1 MEVPILP
8 MPPTYNPV
16 DPDKNPTMGGAS
28 LIGQTRQ
35 TLTVTDLIC
44 EGPIQGLVDG
54 ASSIFLNDDRAV
66 PNSESQLSVSD
77 GPITVG
83 LVNGSTTAT
92 ISANAPDNLIAE
104 STGGPRSLLVKKSV
118 GPIPVQLNLMQAARR
133 GTPPNAR
140 TLTVTS
146 GQALILESYMYAQ
159 AGRFNEERYVA
170 VRLEPAAAD
179 ADSLKIP
186 TLGWLEYTT
195 SGGSGNKNN
204 ATFYPGS
211 AKVNSGYETEVGAY
225 NLIIDRFVEIT
236 SINNKTLTL
245 KTAWSGATGSY
256 DFDVNGGIAPAF
268 DPANSLQGSLLTTYG
283 GVQTQFRTGTRDQI
297 SFTGQGGVGSTAISN
312 NPSAGGSIQWST
324 GYGGTQAP
332 KELIGGSASGFNL
345 TSSQILELDEARISW
360 QYGALYSMD
369 DEGAEKHNTVLYRV
383 QLQIKRLGESDFD
396 AGFDVHEKLR
406 HHAKSKNAVA
416 FNIVQD
422 MKQYQ
427 PMADF
432 KFTISRR
439 TDHEGNAHDSNG
451 VRSANKVNASSA
463 TITNTTAVI
472 KENLS
477 HPYSSMAKVSFSS
490 KEFQNMPKRSYHLR
504 GSMIRVPSNYVTR
517 EELGSNQATYNR
529 DSNGIVQSTYQD
541 WDGSFR
547 PTLVYTNNPAWV
559 FYDILIN
566 NRYGLGDF
574 LSKSDIDVY
583 QLYRIGR
590 YCDELVLDGK
600 GGYEPRFTCNLYL
613 TKQADAFKILKDM
626 LTTFRGLL
634 YFIDGK
640 IAPIHDA
647 PSGAIYNFS
656 KSNVIDGAFAY
667 EGTGSKTRINQV
679 VVSWNNPDNNYKLEP
694 LLVEDRANIAKTG
707 KIISQDSSA
716 FGCASEGQ
724 ALRYGRW
731 KLWTAANQ
739 TEVVRFSTG
748 VNGSYLFP
756 GDVVNVQDADRN
768 NVRYSGRL
776 SSSVEKSLTLSA
788 THPKGQI
795 AEQAT
800 GLANAN
806 YSDPVVMSC
815 TATLPSTFT
824 QDECLFEKGG
834 TGRGILVGVLH
845 NSGTPQLV
853 YRFSE
858 ASATNQATGNLGICE
873 KVDISTIPE
882 FDGGIHNV
890 TWEAYPAAPGRGRL
904 WIDGRLIIDA
914 TTTDA
919 SAVEQGEWGG
929 SNLGG
934 YGQVAAAIPGNYI
947 GMQPWHGALHSDLRV
962 YNNQSL
968 PYTNTLVSLDSPVT
982 LNANSTYELS
992 IVFVTPRAFLAQ
1004 DSATINSVDYVRGD
1018 LIESAFIDSNGDG
1031 TYTFQLVNSE
1041 TDATNAKAT
1050 QAGTEALLL
1059 SWSDYTSVEQRAV
1072 STSAGTTSTL
1082 TVSTAFSEA
1091 PTASHIWVLSET
1103 DNSGATVASSAQPY
1117 KILAVSESEK
1127 NTYEITAVAHYDEK
1141 FSAIET
1147 DFTTY
1152 IADPVLPR
1160 IIATDIVPTVRSFY
1174 SSVTASST
1182 GQSVNLFWEPPA
1194 SLGVSTVVAESDAPA
1209 SGNTQTIVDGG
1220 VSNYY
1225 EFLSGF
1231 EIYHNIEGMYSPIRV
1246 GKDARSFSLP
1256 NIPLGEY
1263 SFAIRAINT
1272 LDNKS
1277 KATLIDTSITT
1288 NFSANVGRFAHGVPF
1303 GGQLDIGG
1311 FIDLAGLFQFEDY
1324 KYTMN
1329 PGGKANSTTN
1339 TLSTEA
1345 LWKQDCSDMSV
1356 ISYTQGTGSIF
1367 DASLSYILFDASD
1380 SSDRLKLLKLYE
1392 DTANEDIYWYDSG
1405 TGNGTRFGSDL
1416 TGTISKAQGSSTL
1429 VGTNT
1434 LFTSELEVGDIV
1446 FGGAGNDPLTLGR
1459 VVSIQSNTSLTLD
1472 RAHGNFT
1479 VTSAS
1484 IRIPNIKI
1492 DAINDR
1498 IISSVYRTS
1507 AGFFHTPFA
1516 FIGTDVKTQSEP
1528 PNNGLAYYW
1537 PSNSINGSSMTEVI
1551 TGTHAVTQG
1560 TAPTVSTDS
1569 PVGNSLVN
1577 DDGVLLLSDAQADA
1591 LEAGGFSASYWF
1603 KSTHGAVGGSG
1614 NARLLTRDNNNHWAM
1629 YMVQNEA
1636 ADGVQDL
1643 KLQATGTGATVVKSN
1658 VITLNQWHHAGIVY
1672 DGTNFKFFLDGEEI
1686 FNKTGYT
1693 PVSADRPIVFGVNT
1707 EDAPQSTNKFKG
1719 QFTEI
1724 KFYDKALTN
1733 GEMRGLYEVPGATVA
1748 GTSDTP
1754 LELGTGTSV
1763 LNANSEGLFLGN
1775 TTFASAPFRVDMAG
1789 NLNATS
1795 ATITGTITGA
1805 SVIADTVTI
1814 GGGTAGDVVTG
1825 TDIIGAGSVNQ
1836 NPNMTLVAPDGRP
1849 QGVLS
1854 AFGGSSIGNISYQ
1867 DAAKTVLKLHSSTD
1881 NTIGAVWPAFRLNPD
1896 ATYKVLVRWKATAA
1910 SSAGAY
1916 LRIEELDSE
1925 LPIGK
1930 THISH
1935 NSASSEAAV
1944 NEDTREVN
1952 LWNNAAIGTSYTDQ
1966 IFDYTPTAGAKWA
1979 SVLALNW
1986 AGMGSAEMHIDLLYI
2001 VEDTSVKSQGSV
2013 GGWTIDSDA
2022 IFAGTKKTTD
2032 DFSASAGD
2040 ITISSAGAIR
2050 ANKFLLKANG
2060 DASFKG
2066 DITGASGTFAGELT
2080 AGSLTV
2086 EKLSGAFSDVYPI
2099 NYVSS
2104 LGQLTGGGTTDGD
2117 IRLSLPPATGGIT
2130 KKATVKLTVKYSVSR
2145 TGTSTTP
2152 AVANM
2157 NVNLQRLSQGST
2169 TGVSIGSI
2177 TEALQTGDYWRY
2189 KVVGDQLDK
2198 LASIG
2203 GLANSASPSQSY
2215 PIAGAVFTEAVT
2227 GFPGNFTYIFVKSS
2241 TNVLGGVGTTIY
2253 FNRDAWTS
2261 QGSWVASVNNEKIT
2275 MQCLGG
2281 DTISGETTLSETLGA
2296 SSAGESFRIVAEHE
2310 DTLGQNA
2317 PRLTVHKVQGS
2328 MEYIV

>member
-8 MPPTYNPV
+8 QPPTYNPI
-16 DPDKNPTMGGAS
+16 DPDKNPTMGGSS
-28 LIGQTRQ
+28 LLGQTRQ

-66 PNSESQLSVSD
+66 PDSESQLSVSN

-104 STGGPRSLLVKKSV
+104 STGGPRSLLVKKAA
-118 GPIPVQLNLMQAARR
+118 GPVAVTLSRLSGAQR
-133 GTPPNAR
+133 GMPSNAR
-140 TLTVTS
+140 AISVVGGAAS
-146 GQALILESYMYAQ
+146 ILESYVSTVSV
-159 AGRFNEERYVA
+159 GRFADDRYVA
-170 VRLEPAAAD
+170 VRLEPTVED

-186 TLGWLEYTT
+186 TLGWINYISAGQAT
-195 SGGSGNKNN
+195 GNVST
-204 ATFYPGS
+204 ARFIPGS
-211 AKVNSGYETEVGAY
+211 ANVNSGYEIETGSY
-225 NLIIDRFVEIT
+225 NLVVDRFIGI
-236 SINNKTLTL
+236 SAISNKVLTL
-245 KTAWSGATGSY
+245 KTAWTGSTGSY

-283 GVQTQFRTGTRDQI
+283 GVQTQFRTGTRDQT

-312 NPSAGGSIQWST
+312 NPSAGGTIQWTS
-324 GYGGTQAP
+324 GYSDAQGSGTQAP
-332 KELIGGSASGFNL
+332 KELLGASSSGFNL
-345 TSSQILELDEARISW
+345 TSSQILELDEVRINW

-369 DEGAEKHNTVLYRV
+369 DEGKELHNTALYNV
-383 QLQIKRLGESDFD
+383 KLAIKRLGASSFDPAFDLHES
-396 AGFDVHEKLR
+396 LR
-406 HHAKSKNAVA
+406 HHAKSKNAVS
-416 FNIVQD
+416 FNTVTE

-432 KFTISRR
+432 KFTISRK
-439 TDHEGNAHDSNG
+439 TDHEGDAHDANG
-451 VRSANKVNASSA
+451 VRDSERPTNASSA
-463 TITNTTAVI
+463 TISSTTAII

-477 HPYSSMAKVSFSS
+477 HPYSAMAKVSFSS

-504 GSMIRVPSNYVTR
+504 GSMVRVPSNYVTR

-529 DSNGIVQSTYQD
+529 DSNGIVQNTYQD

-559 FYDILIN
+559 FYDILVN

-574 LSKSDIDVY
+574 LSKSDIDIY

-656 KSNVIDGAFAY
+656 KSNVIDGAFSY

-707 KIISQDSSA
+707 KIVSQDSSA

-739 TEVVRFSTG
+739 TEIIRFSTG
-748 VNGSYLFP
+748 VNASYLFP
-756 GDVVNVQDADRN
+756 GDIVNVQDADKN
-768 NVRYSGRL
+768 SVRYSGRL
-776 SSSVEKSLTLSA
+776 SSSLEKSLTLSA
-788 THPKGQI
+788 THPKGAL
-795 AEQAT
+795 AEAAT
-800 GLANAN
+800 GLASTN
-806 YSDPVVMSC
+806 YTDPVVMSC
-815 TATLPSTFT
+815 TATLPATFT

-845 NSGTPQLV
+845 NSGNPQLV

-858 ASATNQATGNLGICE
+858 ASGANQATGTLGICE
-873 KVDISTIPE
+873 KVAISDIPE
-882 FDGGIHNV
+882 FDGGIHTI

-904 WIDGRLIIDA
+904 WIDGRPIIDA
-914 TTTDA
+914 TTTNA
-919 SAVEQGEWGG
+919 SAVEAAAWGG
-929 SNLGG
+929 TNAGG
-934 YGQVAAAIPGNYI
+934 YGQIGAAIPGDYT
-947 GMQPWHGALHSDLRV
+947 GMQSWHGALHSDLRV
-962 YNNQSL
+962 YNDQSL

-982 LNANSTYELS
+982 LNAGSTYELS
-992 IVFVTPRAFLAQ
+992 VVFVTPRAFLAQ
-1004 DSATINSVDYVRGD
+1004 DSVTINSVDYVRGD
-1018 LIESAFIDSNGDG
+1018 LIESAYIDSNGDG
-1031 TYTFQLVNSE
+1031 TYTFQLINSE

-1050 QAGTEALLL
+1050 QTGTEALLL

-1072 STSAGTTSTL
+1072 STGAGATSTL
-1082 TVSTAFSEA
+1082 TVSTEFSEA
-1091 PTASHIWVLSET
+1091 PTASHIWVLTET
-1103 DNSGATVASSAQPY
+1103 DNSGATVASSAQAY
-1117 KILAVSESEK
+1117 KVLAVTESEK

-1160 IIATDIVPTVRSFY
+1160 VLSTDIVPTVRNFY
-1174 SSVTASST
+1174 SSVTASSA

-1220 VSNYY
+1220 ASNYY
-1225 EFLSGF
+1225 EFLAGF
-1231 EIYHNIEGMYSPIRV
+1231 EIHHNIEGMYSPIRV

-1256 NIPLGEY
+1256 NIPLGNF
-1263 SFAIRAINT
+1263 SFVIRTINSI
-1272 LDNKS
+1272 DNKS
-1277 KATLIDTSITT
+1277 KPTLIDTSVTT
-1288 NFSANVGRFAHGVPF
+1288 NFSANVGRFAHGTPF
-1303 GGQLDIGG
+1303 GGQLDVGG

-1339 TLSTEA
+1339 TSSTDA
-1345 LWKQDCSDMSV
+1345 LWKQDCSDMPV

-1392 DTANEDIYWYDSG
+1392 DAANEDTYWYDSG
-1405 TGNGTRFGSDL
+1405 TGNGTRFGSNL

-1434 LFTSELEVGDIV
+1434 LFSSELQVGDIV

-1472 RAHGNFT
+1472 RAHGTFT

-1484 IRIPNIKI
+1484 IRIPNIRI
-1492 DAINDR
+1492 DVVNDR

-1507 AGFFHTPFA
+1507 SGFFHNPFA
-1516 FIGTDVKTQSEP
+1516 FIGTDIKIHSEP
-1528 PNNGLAYYW
+1528 PNNGLEYYW
-1537 PSNSINGSSMTEVI
+1537 PSNSINAGSMTEVVN
-1551 TGTHAVTQG
+1551 GVHAVAQG
-1560 TAPTVSTDS
+1560 TAPVVSTDS

-1591 LEAGGFSASYWF
+1591 LESGGFSGSYWF
-1603 KSTHGAVGGSG
+1603 KSTHGAAGGSG

-1629 YMVQNEA
+1629 YMNQTEA

-1643 KLQATGTGATVVKSN
+1643 KLQATGTGATVVKAN
-1658 VITLNQWHHAGIVY
+1658 AITLNQWHHAGIVY

-1693 PVSADRPIVFGVNT
+1693 PLTDNARPIVFGVNT
-1707 EDAPQSTNKFKG
+1707 EQAPQSTNKFKG

-1724 KFYDKALTN
+1724 KFYNKPLTN
-1733 GEMRGLYEVPGATVA
+1733 GEIRGLYELPGATVA

-1795 ATITGTITGA
+1795 ATVTGSITGA

-1825 TDIIGAGSVNQ
+1825 SDIIGAGSVNQ

-1854 AFGGSSIGNISYQ
+1854 AFGSATIGNISYQ
-1867 DAAKTVLKLHSSTD
+1867 DTAKTVLKLHSSTD
-1881 NTIGAVWPAFRLNPD
+1881 STIGAVWPAFRINPD

-1910 SSAGAY
+1910 SSNGAY
-1916 LRIEELDSE
+1916 LRIEELDTE

-1952 LWNNAAIGTSYTDQ
+1952 LWNNDAIGTSYTDQ

-1979 SVLALNW
+1979 SALALNW
-1986 AGMGSAEMHIDLLYI
+1986 AGMGTAEMHIDLLYI

-2040 ITISSAGAIR
+2040 ITISSTGAIR

-2060 DASFKG
+2060 DAEFKG
-2066 DITGASGTFAGELT
+2066 DITGATGTFAGELA

-2086 EKLSGAFSDVYPI
+2086 DKISGDVTELFPFRLANDTLSSSISTGTVITLPAPALGISKRQRVTASFDVLVSNSNSTVQNANLFVGIQKLSKGVASVEIGTMTIETVGTVTRFHVSGNKMNLLDV
-2099 NYVSS
+2099 S
-2104 LGQLTGGGTTDGD
+2104 
-2117 IRLSLPPATGGIT
+2117 
-2130 KKATVKLTVKYSVSR
+2130 
-2145 TGTSTTP
+2145 
-2152 AVANM
+2152 
-2157 NVNLQRLSQGST
+2157 
-2169 TGVSIGSI
+2169 GSI
-2177 TEALQTGDYWRY
+2177 ATSSN
-2189 KVVGDQLDK
+2189 
-2198 LASIG
+2198 ASG
-2203 GLANSASPSQSY
+2203 GHVGLAELFYDSVNDRTYIKPG
-2215 PIAGAVFTEAVT
+2215 AGAVVFQNNDTLFYNSD
-2227 GFPGNFTYIFVKSS
+2227 GFLSANTWS
-2241 TNVLGGVGTTIY
+2241 TVGGVNEFTIAIKENSNIRTMLPFDITFANSTTATQFRPIY
-2253 FNRDAWTS
+2253 KFFTNT
-2261 QGSWVASVNNEKIT
+2261 QG
-2275 MQCLGG
+2275 
-2281 DTISGETTLSETLGA
+2281 ISGSIKSINGTLENIA
-2296 SSAGESFRIVAEHE
+2296 
-2310 DTLGQNA
+2310 
-2317 PRLTVHKVQGS
+2317 
-2328 MEYIV
+2328 